1 MALPLAPP
9 FVGSPPPP
17 LSHTP
22 PTALPAAGP
31 LTGSLINPART
42 LGPTLVFG
50 LPAATSALYVAAQ
63 FVGAALAAFAARWL
77 YGCDTADT
85 AMAEAAVIDEGEAKA
100 A

>member
-1 MALPLAPP
+1 
-9 FVGSPPPP
+9 
-17 LSHTP
+17 
-22 PTALPAAGP
+22 
-31 LTGSLINPART
+31 
-42 LGPTLVFG
+42 
-50 LPAATSALYVAAQ
+50 VAAQ